1 MKDLRSTARHSGDNA
16 AATPPRDDAR
26 APLPPPRL
34 LWFAFLGAPV
44 VWAANLLLGYAIQAT
59 ACDAWNNP
67 AVARVLPALCSL
79 VAAAVAVVAVVVALR
94 VWRGTGVGE
103 ENPEAE
109 VSAAVGRTWFMS
121 YGGLLTSLLF
131 LLAII
136 LTGVVELTA
145 TPCSWV

>member
-1 MKDLRSTARHSGDNA
+1 MDDPRTTARR
-16 AATPPRDDAR
+16 PRDTEPAARQREDASI
-26 APLPPPRL
+26 PLPRPRL

-44 VWAANLLLGYAIQAT
+44 VWAMNLLLGYAIQAT

-67 AVARVLPALCSL
+67 AVARLLPALCSL
-79 VAAAVAVVAVVVALR
+79 LAAAVAVIAVVLAHR
-94 VWRGTGVGE
+94 MWRGTGVGE

-109 VSAAVGRTWFMS
+109 VSAAEGRTWFMS

-136 LTGVVELTA
+136 LTGVAELTVS
-145 TPCSWV
+145 PCSWL